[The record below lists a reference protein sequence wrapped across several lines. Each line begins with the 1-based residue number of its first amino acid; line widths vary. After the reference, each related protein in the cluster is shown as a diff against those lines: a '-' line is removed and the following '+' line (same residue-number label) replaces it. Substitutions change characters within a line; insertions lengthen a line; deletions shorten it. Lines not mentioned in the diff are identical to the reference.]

1 MMISEKAEEL
11 FQEIINNIN
20 KNAYWEKRFETLNS
34 SEDIA
39 LRTLFKE
46 LVDANLIKVYWAD
59 NIPYHIEILSNWQT
73 YFNKKKLYDDSPKNI
88 FTNNFYGTVTN
99 AQIQQ
104 NSSNS
109 NQVVTNNNLEYQ
121 RKIEDLIL
129 KLKEYDSILEKD
141 IGQKNADLIRNQIS
155 ELQQSN
161 QKNNISKSKEILHF
175 IKEVFVNASGSLIA
189 AGVIQ
194 AIQSLV

>member
-46 LVDANLIKVYWAD
+46 LVAANLIKVYWAD

-109 NQVVTNNNLEYQ
+109 NQVVTNNNLEYT
-121 RKIEDLIL
+121 RKIDDLIL

-161 QKNNISKSKEILHF
+161 QENNISKSKEILHF

>member
-20 KNAYWEKRFETLNS
+20 KNAYWEKRLETLNS

-73 YFNKKKLYDDSPKNI
+73 YFNKKKLYDDSPKNV

-109 NQVVTNNNLEYQ
+109 NQVVTNNNLEYT
-121 RKIEDLIL
+121 RKIDDLIL

-161 QKNNISKSKEILHF
+161 QENNISKSKEILHF

-194 AIQSLV
+194 AIQFLV

>member
-1 MMISEKAEEL
+1 MFIVLFKNFKKKAKIISK
-11 FQEIINNIN
+11 N
-20 KNAYWEKRFETLNS
+20 KNISYN
-34 SEDIA
+34 
-39 LRTLFKE
+39 RTQKQ
-46 LVDANLIKVYWAD
+46 
-59 NIPYHIEILSNWQT
+59 H
-73 YFNKKKLYDDSPKNI
+73 
-88 FTNNFYGTVTN
+88 
-99 AQIQQ
+99 
-104 NSSNS
+104 
-109 NQVVTNNNLEYQ
+109 
-121 RKIEDLIL
+121 
-129 KLKEYDSILEKD
+129 DSILEKD

>member
-59 NIPYHIEILSNWQT
+59 NIPYHIEILSNLQT

-121 RKIEDLIL
+121 RKIDDLIL

-161 QKNNISKSKEILHF
+161 QENNISKSKEILHF

>member
-109 NQVVTNNNLEYQ
+109 NQVVTNNNLEYT
-121 RKIEDLIL
+121 RKIDDLIL

-155 ELQQSN
+155 EIQQSN
-161 QKNNISKSKEILHF
+161 QENNISKSKEILHF

>member
-34 SEDIA
+34 SEDIE

-121 RKIEDLIL
+121 RKIDDLIL

>member
-73 YFNKKKLYDDSPKNI
+73 YFNKRKLYDDSPKNI

-109 NQVVTNNNLEYQ
+109 NQVVTNNNLEYT
-121 RKIEDLIL
+121 RKIDDLIL

-161 QKNNISKSKEILHF
+161 QEDNISKSKEILHF

>member
-88 FTNNFYGTVTN
+88 FTNNSYGTVTN

-121 RKIEDLIL
+121 RKIDDLIL

>member
-34 SEDIA
+34 SEYIA

-121 RKIEDLIL
+121 RKIDDLIL

>member
-109 NQVVTNNNLEYQ
+109 NQVVTNNNLEYT
-121 RKIEDLIL
+121 RKIDDLIL

-161 QKNNISKSKEILHF
+161 QENNISKSKEILHF
-175 IKEVFVNASGSLIA
+175 IKEVLVNASGSLIA

>member
-20 KNAYWEKRFETLNS
+20 KNAYWEKRFEPLNS

-109 NQVVTNNNLEYQ
+109 NQIVTNNNLEYQ
-121 RKIEDLIL
+121 SKIDDLIL

-161 QKNNISKSKEILHF
+161 QENNISKSKEILHS

>member
-46 LVDANLIKVYWAD
+46 LVDENFIKVYWAD

-121 RKIEDLIL
+121 RKIDDLIL

>member
-109 NQVVTNNNLEYQ
+109 NQVVTNNNLEYT
-121 RKIEDLIL
+121 RKIDDLIL

-161 QKNNISKSKEILHF
+161 QENNISKSKEILHF

>member
-20 KNAYWEKRFETLNS
+20 KNAYWEKRFETFNS

-109 NQVVTNNNLEYQ
+109 NQVVTNNNLEYT
-121 RKIEDLIL
+121 RKIDDLIL

-161 QKNNISKSKEILHF
+161 QENNISKSKEILHF

>member
-109 NQVVTNNNLEYQ
+109 NHVVTNNNLEYT
-121 RKIEDLIL
+121 RKIDDLIL

-161 QKNNISKSKEILHF
+161 QEDNISKSKEILHF

>member
-20 KNAYWEKRFETLNS
+20 KNAYWEKRFEPLNS
-34 SEDIA
+34 SEDIV

-104 NSSNS
+104 NPSNS
-109 NQVVTNNNLEYQ
+109 NQIVTNNNLEYQ
-121 RKIEDLIL
+121 SKIDDLIL

-161 QKNNISKSKEILHF
+161 QENNISKSKEILHS

>member
-59 NIPYHIEILSNWQT
+59 NIPYHMEILSNWQT

-109 NQVVTNNNLEYQ
+109 NQVVTNNNLEYT
-121 RKIEDLIL
+121 RKIDDLIL

-161 QKNNISKSKEILHF
+161 QENNISKSKEILHF

>member
-20 KNAYWEKRFETLNS
+20 KNAYWEKRFEPLNS

-73 YFNKKKLYDDSPKNI
+73 YFTKKKLYDDSPKNI

-109 NQVVTNNNLEYQ
+109 NQIVTNNNLEYQ
-121 RKIEDLIL
+121 SKIDDLIL

-155 ELQQSN
+155 KLQQSN
-161 QKNNISKSKEILHF
+161 QENNISKSKEILHF

>member
-121 RKIEDLIL
+121 RKIDDLIL

-161 QKNNISKSKEILHF
+161 QENNISKSKEILHF

-194 AIQSLV
+194 AIQSLG

>member
-20 KNAYWEKRFETLNS
+20 KNTYWEKRFEPLNS

-109 NQVVTNNNLEYQ
+109 NQIVTNNNLEYQ
-121 RKIEDLIL
+121 SKIDDLIL

-161 QKNNISKSKEILHF
+161 QENNISKSKEILHF

>member
-88 FTNNFYGTVTN
+88 FTNNFYVTVTN

-121 RKIEDLIL
+121 RKIDDLIL

>member
-73 YFNKKKLYDDSPKNI
+73 YFNKKKLYDDSSKNI

-109 NQVVTNNNLEYQ
+109 NQVVTNNNLEYT
-121 RKIEDLIL
+121 RKIDDLIL

-161 QKNNISKSKEILHF
+161 QEDNISKSKEILHF

>member
-121 RKIEDLIL
+121 RKIDDLIL

-155 ELQQSN
+155 ELQHSN

>member
-109 NQVVTNNNLEYQ
+109 NQVVTNNNLEYTK
-121 RKIEDLIL
+121 KIDDLIL

-161 QKNNISKSKEILHF
+161 QENNISKSKEILHF

>member
-11 FQEIINNIN
+11 FQEIINNTN
-20 KNAYWEKRFETLNS
+20 KNAYWEKRFETLDS

-59 NIPYHIEILSNWQT
+59 DIPYHIEILSNWQT

-121 RKIEDLIL
+121 RKIDDLIL

-161 QKNNISKSKEILHF
+161 QENNISKSKEILHF

>member
-34 SEDIA
+34 YEDIA

-121 RKIEDLIL
+121 RKIDDLIL

>member
-109 NQVVTNNNLEYQ
+109 NQVVTNNNLEYT
-121 RKIEDLIL
+121 RKIDDLIL

-161 QKNNISKSKEILHF
+161 QENNISKSKEILHF
-175 IKEVFVNASGSLIA
+175 IKKVFVNASGSLIA

>member
-121 RKIEDLIL
+121 RKIDDLIL

>member
-11 FQEIINNIN
+11 FQEIINNTN
-20 KNAYWEKRFETLNS
+20 KNAYWEKRFETLDS

-59 NIPYHIEILSNWQT
+59 DIPYHIEILSNWQT

-109 NQVVTNNNLEYQ
+109 NQVVTNSNLEYQ
-121 RKIEDLIL
+121 RKIDDLIL

-161 QKNNISKSKEILHF
+161 QENNISKSKEILHF

>member
-73 YFNKKKLYDDSPKNI
+73 YFNKKKLYDDSPKNV

-109 NQVVTNNNLEYQ
+109 NQVVTNNNLEYT
-121 RKIEDLIL
+121 RKIDDLIL

-161 QKNNISKSKEILHF
+161 QENNISKSKEILHF
-175 IKEVFVNASGSLIA
+175 IKEVFVNASGSLIT

-194 AIQSLV
+194 AIQFLV

>member
-1 MMISEKAEEL
+1 MTISKNAEEL
-11 FQEIINNIN
+11 FQEIINNSN
-20 KNAYWEKRFETLNS
+20 KNAYWDKRFENLNS
-34 SEDIA
+34 SEDTT

-46 LVDANLIKVYWAD
+46 LIDANLIKVYWAD
-59 NIPYHIEILSNWQT
+59 NIPYRIEILSSWQT
-73 YFNKKKLYDDSPKNI
+73 YINKQKHYVDSPKNI

-99 AQIQQ
+99 TQIQQ

-109 NQVVTNNNLEYQ
+109 NQIVTNNIEYQ
-121 RKIEDLIL
+121 SKIDDLITR
-129 KLKEYDSILEKD
+129 LKEYDSILEKD
-141 IGQKNADLIRNQIS
+141 IGQENADLIRNQIS

-161 QKNNISKSKEILHF
+161 QESNISKSKEILQF

>member
-109 NQVVTNNNLEYQ
+109 NQVVTNNNLEYT
-121 RKIEDLIL
+121 RKIDDLIL

-161 QKNNISKSKEILHF
+161 QEDNISKSKEILHF

>member
-34 SEDIA
+34 TEDIA

-109 NQVVTNNNLEYQ
+109 NQVVTNNNLEYT
-121 RKIEDLIL
+121 RKIDDLIL

-161 QKNNISKSKEILHF
+161 QEDNISKSKEILHF

>member
-73 YFNKKKLYDDSPKNI
+73 YFNKKKLYDDSPKNV

-109 NQVVTNNNLEYQ
+109 NQVVTNNNLEYT
-121 RKIEDLIL
+121 RKIDDLIL

-161 QKNNISKSKEILHF
+161 QENNISKSKEILHF

-194 AIQSLV
+194 AIQFLV

>member
-20 KNAYWEKRFETLNS
+20 KNAYWEKRFEPLNS

-109 NQVVTNNNLEYQ
+109 NQIVTNNNLEYQ
-121 RKIEDLIL
+121 SKIDDLIL

-161 QKNNISKSKEILHF
+161 QENNISKSKEILHF

>member
-109 NQVVTNNNLEYQ
+109 NQVVTNNNLEYT
-121 RKIEDLIL
+121 RKMDDLIL

-161 QKNNISKSKEILHF
+161 QENNISKSKEILHF

>member
-11 FQEIINNIN
+11 FQEIINDIN

-109 NQVVTNNNLEYQ
+109 NQVVTNNNLEYT
-121 RKIEDLIL
+121 RKIDDLIL

-161 QKNNISKSKEILHF
+161 QEDNISKSKEILHF

>member
-109 NQVVTNNNLEYQ
+109 NQVITNNNLEYT
-121 RKIEDLIL
+121 RKIDDLIL

-161 QKNNISKSKEILHF
+161 QENNISKSKEILHF

>member
-11 FQEIINNIN
+11 FQEIINNTN

-59 NIPYHIEILSNWQT
+59 DIPYHIEILSNWQT
-73 YFNKKKLYDDSPKNI
+73 YLNKKKLYDDSPKNI

-121 RKIEDLIL
+121 RKIDDLIL

-161 QKNNISKSKEILHF
+161 QENNISKSKEILHF

>member
-20 KNAYWEKRFETLNS
+20 KNADWEKRFETLNS

-121 RKIEDLIL
+121 RKIDDLIL